1 MGNASPGHGFYR
13 DISGLIQVRITFINS
28 KLLNMKLTNFY
39 FILGE
44 KPFKCSTCN
53 KAFADK
59 SNLRAHIQ
67 THSNTKPHCCLRC
80 GKSFALKSY
89 LYKHEESS
97 CLKNDKVDRPVIKR
111 EKASGSKGSSEAAKA
126 KRVSKREKKSPSY
139 VNMANGIDPSEHMD
153 YSADFLNHY
162 ARVSVIR
169 TSSIDEEYQEQ
180 PVDFSAKRNT
190 EIST

>member
-1 MGNASPGHGFYR
+1 
-13 DISGLIQVRITFINS
+13 
-28 KLLNMKLTNFY
+28 MKLKITIYFY
-39 FILGE
+39 ILGE

-97 CLKNDKVDRPVIKR
+97 CLKNDKVERPVIKR
-111 EKASGSKGSSEAAKA
+111 EKASGSKGSSETAKA

-162 ARVSVIR
+162 VRDSVIR